1 MSRLHP
7 MPLTIPALEAPMSDP
22 LSPDLLAELRL
33 YSSPTV
39 ANAIETFNL
48 QPRTAGF
55 MSSQIRCIFPDLGTM
70 VGSAYTATIRAGT
83 APPAGAAALRPAMW
97 REVEKIPS
105 PRVIVIQDLDDP
117 PGIGAFWGDVQS
129 NIHRALG
136 CIGTVTNGSVRDL
149 DEVRALGFHFFAGSI
164 SVSHAYVHLVEIGVP
179 VQVGGLTV
187 RPGDIIHGDQ
197 HGVVS
202 IPRQVAERITEGVEK
217 VDQVERQLI
226 NYCQRPGFTR
236 QGLEDLY
243 NKLRG

>member
-1 MSRLHP
+1 MRL
-7 MPLTIPALEAPMSDP
+7 MLCALEALMSDP

-39 ANAIETFNL
+39 ANAVETFNL

-55 MSSQIRCIFPDLGTM
+55 MSSQIRCIFPEFGTM
-70 VGSAYTATIRAGT
+70 VGYAYTATIRAST
-83 APPAGAAALRPAMW
+83 TPPAGAGALRPAMW
-97 REVEKIPS
+97 RELEKIPS

-117 PGIGAFWGDVQS
+117 PGVGAFWGDVQS

-136 CIGTVTNGSVRDL
+136 CNGTVTNGSVRDL
-149 DEVRALGFHFFAGSI
+149 DEVRALGFHFFAGSV

-197 HGVVS
+197 HGVLSV
-202 IPRQVAERITEGVEK
+202 PREIAGRISEGVGK
-217 VDQVERQLI
+217 VEQVERQLI
-226 NYCQRPGFTR
+226 TYCQSPGFTR
-236 QGLEDLY
+236 QGLEDLF